1 MPLGLRC
8 FYKTQS
14 NWALFIIGVF
24 DLSLK
29 TFSCYSSQ
37 KSTLVDSISVCHVKL
52 QPTMIFQITDHG
64 LWENGPDY
72 APLEQI

>member
-1 MPLGLRC
+1 MPLGLLC

-24 DLSLK
+24 DLPLK

-52 QPTMIFQITDHG
+52 QPTIIFQITDHG
-64 LWENGPDY
+64 LRENGPDY

>member
-1 MPLGLRC
+1 M
-8 FYKTQS
+8 
-14 NWALFIIGVF
+14 
-24 DLSLK
+24 
-29 TFSCYSSQ
+29 
-37 KSTLVDSISVCHVKL
+37 KL